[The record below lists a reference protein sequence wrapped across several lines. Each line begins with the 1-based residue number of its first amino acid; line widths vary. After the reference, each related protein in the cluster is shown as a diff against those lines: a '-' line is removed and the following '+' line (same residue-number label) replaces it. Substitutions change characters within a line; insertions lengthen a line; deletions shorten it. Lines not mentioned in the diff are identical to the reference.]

1 MRFQYKFNGSKLFFF
16 LDFLNKLYFLSNAEP
31 HIPFWRVLNI
41 FTVKTSLVWL
51 AQGYNIYLLIMTIAL
66 KISGDQSYWNKNKRL
81 IKTLNFWKPEN
92 LQIAS
97 WKKWIFGKLSFW
109 GQLDSP
115 CGFFKNLFSIE
126 NVNPCIFVTFNIII
140 RHILDNFIETLISL
154 LFQIIEDF
162 LLQYELFASIFR
174 MFRHLHV
181 SKKPMTSTHSRIRQQ
196 FFTFIIR

>member
-97 WKKWIFGKLSFW
+97 WKKWIFGKLNYIW

-126 NVNPCIFVTFNIII
+126 NVNPCFFVTFNIII
-140 RHILDNFIETLISL
+140 SHILENFIEILISL
-154 LFQIIEDF
+154 LFQIIPSQHF
-162 LLQYELFASIFR
+162 NVGSTLFQR
-174 MFRHLHV
+174 CG
-181 SKKPMTSTHSRIRQQ
+181 STLK
-196 FFTFIIR
+196 

>member
-97 WKKWIFGKLSFW
+97 WKKWIFGKLSYIW

-126 NVNPCIFVTFNIII
+126 NVNPCFFVTFNIII
-140 RHILDNFIETLISL
+140 SHILENFIEILISL
-154 LFQIIEDF
+154 LFQ
-162 LLQYELFASIFR
+162 SIWRFSSTVWTI
-174 MFRHLHV
+174 FVYFSDV
-181 SKKPMTSTHSRIRQQ
+181 STSPYFKETNDVN
-196 FFTFIIR
+196 T